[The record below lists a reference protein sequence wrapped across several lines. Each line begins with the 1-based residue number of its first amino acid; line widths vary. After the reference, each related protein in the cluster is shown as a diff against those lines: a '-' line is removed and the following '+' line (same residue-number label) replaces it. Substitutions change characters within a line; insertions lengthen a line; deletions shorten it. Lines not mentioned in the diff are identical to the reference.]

1 MTQPTVGRVVWF
13 WPSADEQMALPRH
26 GQPLAAHVA
35 SVSEDVSTVNL
46 QVIDANGHAHAR
58 QEVPFCEGGLLPGGQ
73 SYADWMPYQRA
84 QHAKQ
89 ESGAISHGFPG
100 TQDAAYVNSLL
111 ARHPATPWHETE
123 QATGVGGVI
132 DSARGAEAGEPEGQP
147 AEESAKASDPAS
159 PDDASAS

>member
-73 SYADWMPYQRA
+73 SYADWMPCQRA

-89 ESGAISHGFPG
+89 ESGPSLMAFPARRMPL
-100 TQDAAYVNSLL
+100 TSTASSL
-111 ARHPATPWHETE
+111 ATLRP
-123 QATGVGGVI
+123 
-132 DSARGAEAGEPEGQP
+132 RGMRP
-147 AEESAKASDPAS
+147 SRRRASVA
-159 PDDASAS
+159 

>member
-35 SVSEDVSTVNL
+35 AVSEDGSTVNL

-58 QEVPFCEGGLLPGGQ
+58 QEVPFCEGGLLPGRQ

-89 ESGAISHGFPG
+89 ELGAIAHGFVG
-100 TQDAAYVNSLL
+100 TLDADYDNSLL
-111 ARHPATPWHETE
+111 SPTPATPWHETE
-123 QATGVGGVI
+123 QATGGGVI
-132 DSARGAEAGEPEGQP
+132 DSVRSAEAGEPEAPP
-147 AEESAKASDPAS
+147 AEDPAKASDPANS
-159 PDDASAS
+159 DDASAS